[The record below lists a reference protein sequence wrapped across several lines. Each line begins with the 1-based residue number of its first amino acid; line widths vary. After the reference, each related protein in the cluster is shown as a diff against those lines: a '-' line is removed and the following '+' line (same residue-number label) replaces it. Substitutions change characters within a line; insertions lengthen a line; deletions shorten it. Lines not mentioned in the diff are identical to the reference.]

1 MTTLS
6 ELRAVQNATRKDNN
20 KWLQGHTHPTTALDG
35 KETNP
40 PHKGGTILKDTMID
54 NKEIPSELRAAIAAK
69 RKKTTNQF
77 PSYNPD
83 HNTIGT
89 GMIRR

>member
-1 MTTLS
+1 MSTLA
-6 ELRAVQNATRKDNN
+6 ELRAVQTATRKDNN

-35 KETNP
+35 KEVNP

-54 NKEIPSELRAAIAAK
+54 NKEIPADLRQAISDK

-77 PSYNPD
+77 LSYNKD

-89 GMIRR
+89 GVIRR